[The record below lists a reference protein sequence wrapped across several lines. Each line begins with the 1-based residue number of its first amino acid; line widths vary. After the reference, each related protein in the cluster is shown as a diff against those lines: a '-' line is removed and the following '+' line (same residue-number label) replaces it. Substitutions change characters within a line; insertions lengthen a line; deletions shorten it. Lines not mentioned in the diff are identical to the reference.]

1 MTNYTGIQG
10 QNILIVS
17 SDPANPV
24 EGQIWYNSTSNLLKG
39 YQNVVVSA
47 AWASGGN
54 LTTART
60 ALAASTNGTQTANI
74 VFGGDSGSPT
84 GATESYNGT
93 SWSPAPS
100 MNTARS
106 YLGGAGTQTA
116 SVSFGGKDPGT
127 TGATEKWNGSTWTNN
142 PTGLNVARHYL
153 CGCGTQTTALAIGGN
168 PGNPPTSAVESFNG
182 STWTNLT
189 NTPTARSLAAAFGV
203 STAAVVVSN
212 ASPPAQ
218 SWNGST
224 WTNLPNMN
232 TARSGLAAAGTQTAG
247 LAFGGIPNR
256 TLTELWNGT
265 VWSTQP
271 TMATGRHYLGG
282 CGTNTAA
289 LAAGGF
295 AAPGNSAATE
305 EWTGAS
311 ASLQTKT
318 ITTS

>member
-1 MTNYTGIQG
+1 MAAYTGIQG

-39 YQNVVVSA
+39 YANVVVAA

-60 ALAASTNGTQTANI
+60 ALAASTAGTQTANI

-116 SVSFGGKDPGT
+116 ALSFGGT
-127 TGATEKWNGSTWTNN
+127 VAESATEKFNGSTWTNN
-142 PTGLNVARHYL
+142 PTGLNVARRYIA
-153 CGCGTQTTALAIGGN
+153 GCGTQTSGFAVGGN
-168 PGNPPTSAVESFNG
+168 PGNPPTSAVEAFNG

-189 NTPTARSLAAAFGV
+189 NIPTARSLSAAFGV
-203 STAAVVVSN
+203 STAAVVISG
-212 ASPPAQ
+212 ATPPAQ

-256 TLTELWNGT
+256 NITELWNGT

-282 CGTNTAA
+282 CGTQTSA
-289 LAAGGF
+289 LAAGGV
-295 AAPGNSAATE
+295 ASTGNSAATE

-311 ASLQTKT
+311 TSLQTKT